1 MALSIETCCKF
12 DQRAKL
18 LHAPPPCV
26 NLYRE
31 VMSESPPD
39 SKPIFLTPGHNAGDL
54 VESPKW
60 KLLQETPG
68 LVVVDAHLP
77 DHLLNPRNQ
86 LFGGFHGTYVDM
98 ISLYTARTLFTE
110 QNQFK
115 WSSTVNMR
123 IDYFAPV
130 LGPRFLLK
138 GEVINDGRTTCSV
151 ATTFTDYEG
160 NKLVY
165 AITTLKKGQ

>member
-1 MALSIETCCKF
+1 MVLSIETCCKF
-12 DQRAKL
+12 DQRTKL

-26 NLYRE
+26 NLCRE

-68 LVVVDAHLP
+68 LVEVDAHLP

-138 GEVINDGRTTCSV
+138 GEVINDGRTTCLV

>member
-12 DQRAKL
+12 DQRTKL

-26 NLYRE
+26 NLCRE

-68 LVVVDAHLP
+68 LVEVDAHLP

-138 GEVINDGRTTCSV
+138 GEVINDGRTTCLV